1 MKDTSD
7 SKRRPGETAQNHRTR
22 IRHTA
27 PHLARQM
34 SPKLP
39 HGAVDV
45 RDGKSQLNNAKTG
58 LPKVQGWKHHD

>member
-7 SKRRPGETAQNHRTR
+7 SKRRPGETAQNHETR

-39 HGAVDV
+39 HGKVDV
-45 RDGKSQLNNAKTG
+45 RDGKSKITGSTG
-58 LPKVQGWKHHD
+58 LPPVAGGSHDD